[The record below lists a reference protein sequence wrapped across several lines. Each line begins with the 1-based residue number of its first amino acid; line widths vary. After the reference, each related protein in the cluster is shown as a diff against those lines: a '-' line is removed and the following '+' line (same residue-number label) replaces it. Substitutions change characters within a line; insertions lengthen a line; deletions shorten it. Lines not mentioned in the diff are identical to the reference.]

1 MSFTVEPKPII
12 DIDENNVK
20 FISKWNVVLEKG
32 NLKYD
37 ITCKSDTYLDL
48 QNHPS
53 LFYNAKK
60 LDMEIPNEY
69 YEYTVENN
77 TEFITISSKNIDVLK
92 LAIYKIFKPCIND
105 KRLTIKRQWNIN
117 IRPKKIVIDDDE
129 NTSVFPL
136 WDEDGNGDY

>member
-20 FISKWNVVLEKG
+20 FISKWNVVLEKR

-60 LDMEIPNEY
+60 LGMQIPNEF
-69 YEYTVENN
+69 YEYTIHNN
-77 TEFITISSKNIDVLK
+77 NECIIISSKNIDVLK
-92 LAIYKIFKPCIND
+92 LAIYKIFKPHIAN
-105 KRLTIKRQWNIN
+105 KKLTIKRQWKIS
-117 IRPKKIVIDDDE
+117 IRPPKIVIDE
-129 NTSVFPL
+129 NEDISVLPL
-136 WDEDGNGDY
+136 WEDNDY